1 MQNGHYAQFTP
12 QTIERM
18 QAVMSPEEFQGFC
31 RGNIL
36 KYNERLRSKD
46 QPLSNAIKILDY
58 SYWLVESLMGKN
70 ITVPVP
76 NPGYQE
82 EDD

>member
-1 MQNGHYAQFTP
+1 MQNSHYAQFSP

-18 QAVMSPEEFQGFC
+18 QAVMTPEEFQGFC

-36 KYNERLRSKD
+36 KYTERMRSKD

-58 SYWLVESLMGKN
+58 AYWLVESLQGRT

-76 NPGYQE
+76 NPGYQDE
-82 EDD
+82 ED